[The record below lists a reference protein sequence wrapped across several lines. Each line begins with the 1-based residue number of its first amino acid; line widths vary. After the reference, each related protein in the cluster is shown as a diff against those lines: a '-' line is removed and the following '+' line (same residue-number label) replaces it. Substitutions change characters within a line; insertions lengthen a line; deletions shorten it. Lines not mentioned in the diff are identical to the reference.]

1 MNTVFVMKNEG
12 ISKSF
17 NKEYVEFLN
26 YFVHSIENGNILN
39 FLKKYKQFAEQ
50 SFWAFSLK
58 LKTVLTVI

>member
-39 FLKKYKQFAEQ
+39 FRGFKILHVE
-50 SFWAFSLK
+50 
-58 LKTVLTVI
+58 LTIPLCYMFIR